1 MLLDKLLAK
10 NKVSTSF
17 GSWSELF
24 IKVAQGSVLGP
35 LLLNIYINELV
46 ILLKWW
52 LSVILRSSHRRCSL
66 RKGVLRNFVKFTG
79 KHLCQ
84 SFCEFWSISTKK
96 TFFTELL
103 LATASEFA
111 HDMTFYGCGSDLKCL
126 IETLEHDSMRFN
138 AIDSKVMT
146 LN

>member
-1 MLLDKLLAK
+1 MLLDKLLAM

-35 LLLNIYINELV
+35 LLLNIYINDLA
-46 ILLKWW
+46 ILWW
-52 LSVILRSSHRRCSL
+52 LSVILRSSHRRYSL

-111 HDMTFYGCGSDLKCL
+111 HMTFNGCGSDLKGL